1 MTIEQNEDRYFQE
14 RDAEMRAALREKLE
28 AKARGMA
35 KKEKM
40 AASVG
45 VTDEQIVA
53 EIEALGFDADTA
65 PVLHLMPLVAVAWTD
80 GEIQNEEREVIL
92 KAAANHEIEP
102 GSPAG
107 NMLASLLE
115 KRPADVVLQQVL
127 DVLHHMLAAKGLHP
141 DSVVKACKDVASAC
155 GGFLGFGNKMSGDE
169 EKVVKTISASFSRS
183 GSQKVTDHLK

>member
-80 GEIQNEEREVIL
+80 GEIQNEERGEPL
-92 KAAANHEIEP
+92 RTLRTPGPEI
-102 GSPAG
+102 
-107 NMLASLLE
+107 
-115 KRPADVVLQQVL
+115 
-127 DVLHHMLAAKGLHP
+127 
-141 DSVVKACKDVASAC
+141 
-155 GGFLGFGNKMSGDE
+155 
-169 EKVVKTISASFSRS
+169 
-183 GSQKVTDHLK
+183 